1 MILMLRQTTGL
12 DELNVNWIIS
22 VYIAAEIKMFMV
34 NDDNQDILNCLKIK
48 HESVSHSVMS
58 HSLEPH
64 GL

>member
-12 DELNVNWIIS
+12 DKLNVNWTIS
-22 VYIAAEIKMFMV
+22 VYIAAEIKTFVV
-34 NDDNQDILNCLKIK
+34 NDDNQDILNCLKMK
-48 HESVSHSVMS
+48 SESVSHSVMS

>member
-12 DELNVNWIIS
+12 DKLNVNWIIS
-22 VYIAAEIKMFMV
+22 VYIAAEIKTFMV

-48 HESVSHSVMS
+48 RESVSHSVMS